1 MIDLQQTSAAS
12 RPGSA
17 VERRRNLRRVQRY
30 LVTAFF
36 VLIIVQLF
44 IPIFYLI
51 PVAIAG
57 AFGFFIYRHYRR
69 PAAAQPTSA
78 AAARRMSVPRVFGQ
92 AWKPEE
98 APVAPDLAGEVAM
111 LEGLRRE
118 AAAESRLRVR
128 AYVPLGLVP
137 ALLLAVIP
145 GGGNF
150 VALLLVAG
158 MGAVFGWFFAISAPG
173 ERYAKAFK
181 TALLPRLLAR
191 HGAFTYRSGEAPRL
205 ERCNAVSLLP
215 RHNRVMA
222 DDAFEGTH
230 RERPI
235 RITELKLE
243 QASGKST
250 STVFQGLLLEIGL
263 AARVRGT
270 TVVRDKDRA
279 TEWMASVPHGLPAV
293 EVDDPVFA
301 ETYQVLGSDPAAAHA
316 ILTPAV
322 MARLLGLADREAFF
336 PPFLLAEGDR
346 MVFAIGRDDG
356 RDMFEP
362 PSLSSHGAALQLA
375 TLEEDIACL
384 FRLADAMIEIGQPG

>member
-1 MIDLQQTSAAS
+1 MIDLQQKSADS

-51 PVAIAG
+51 PVAIVG
-57 AFGFFIYRHYRR
+57 AFSFFVYRHYRR
-69 PAAAQPTSA
+69 PAADRPTFA
-78 AAARRMSVPRVFGQ
+78 AAARHTSVPRVFGE

-118 AAAESRLRVR
+118 AAAESRRRVWT
-128 AYVPLGLVP
+128 YVPLGLAP
-137 ALLLAVIP
+137 ALLVIP

-150 VALLLVAG
+150 VALLMVAG
-158 MGAVFGWFFAISAPG
+158 TGMFFGWAFAVFEPG
-173 ERYAKAFK
+173 GRYAKAFK

-235 RITELKLE
+235 RITELTLE

-263 AARVRGT
+263 AAPVRGT

-301 ETYQVLGSDPAAAHA
+301 ETYQVLASDPAAAHA